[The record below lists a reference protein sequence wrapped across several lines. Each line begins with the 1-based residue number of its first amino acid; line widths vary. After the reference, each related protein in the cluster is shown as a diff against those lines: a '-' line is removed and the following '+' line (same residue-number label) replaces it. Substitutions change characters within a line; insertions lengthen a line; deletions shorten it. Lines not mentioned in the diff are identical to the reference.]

1 MKLACLLATTIAC
14 AGAPGA
20 PATPDR
26 PAPAIVS
33 NASPAEP
40 TRPAGPLIHLTTHG
54 VTFDAR
60 VICDRAPDDTG
71 YPTPCIDHVKLP
83 ELVAAI
89 RDASSGTLAVQIDD
103 GVAMAALVQ
112 VAISIGNAGAG
123 NYTLVVGDGPAWRP
137 ITNTRGEPAGM
148 VTIAAHGDAFVVS
161 GPLDERCA
169 PRPAHHARATELAGC
184 IAAIAAIHAPL
195 VGIFPSDLT
204 IAELWQILRGLDP
217 ATPVAIGVI

>member
-1 MKLACLLATTIAC
+1 MKLACLLAATIAC
-14 AGAPGA
+14 SGAPGA
-20 PATPDR
+20 PDR

-33 NASPAEP
+33 NAPPAEP

-54 VTFDAR
+54 VTFADR
-60 VICDRAPDDTG
+60 VICDRAPDDAG
-71 YPTPCIDHVKLP
+71 YPTPCIDPVKLP
-83 ELVAAI
+83 ALVDAI
-89 RDASSGTLAVQIDD
+89 HGTSGTLAVQIDD

-112 VAISIGNAGAG
+112 VAISIGNAGVG
-123 NYTLVVGDGPAWRP
+123 NYTLVVGQGPAWHP

-148 VTIAAHGDAFVVS
+148 VTIAAHGDAFVVT
-161 GPLDERCA
+161 GPLDEHCT

-195 VGIFPSDLT
+195 VGIFPSNLT